1 MIITTNQISKLSKL
15 YVWSICLESL
25 LFFIIAD
32 SFLLGTTANVSKIL
46 QLLVLVV
53 VFFKILIL
61 NVVKIPSP
69 LNNENKWFFYFFIFV
84 ILSGLFGLLSGA
96 YKNEM
101 YDATAT
107 QALRITFR
115 PLFEYVILLY
125 YFVYFAIMP
134 KYFLSN
140 SSSIGYF
147 FKVFTS
153 LFFIVLF
160 VGFGDL
166 LIMKII
172 SGYEG
177 LPRHLADGRDVGWR
191 FHGLAGEP
199 RDAFAYLV
207 LGLSIFILRDMWS
220 DRKKLTKYLMILIFI
235 ALILTQSASGLIGI
249 LFSILLMFPF
259 LFLKLTNIQKVKY
272 LTIISIV
279 IFIVLISVFFSYRIL
294 IYYDAFFE
302 LIPSLKET
310 GQIKGIL
317 SQALSSD
324 VYPIWQRWI
333 ELSGGNFFP
342 TFFGTGLGSASVI
355 NNNLLNIFEIHNPKS
370 YVARSIYETGI
381 IGTYLFV
388 YAFLSPIKK
397 INLFRHEYIKLTML
411 MLLMLGMYFAH
422 RSVLPFLF
430 LGIVMA
436 VFNSKL
442 SRKNQ

>member
-153 LFFIVLF
+153 LFFIVLPCF
-160 VGFGDL
+160 PANFRPYCEPALVVNT
-166 LIMKII
+166 
-172 SGYEG
+172 
-177 LPRHLADGRDVGWR
+177 DVR
-191 FHGLAGEP
+191 L
-199 RDAFAYLV
+199 DV
-207 LGLSIFILRDMWS
+207 
-220 DRKKLTKYLMILIFI
+220 
-235 ALILTQSASGLIGI
+235 
-249 LFSILLMFPF
+249 
-259 LFLKLTNIQKVKY
+259 
-272 LTIISIV
+272 
-279 IFIVLISVFFSYRIL
+279 
-294 IYYDAFFE
+294 
-302 LIPSLKET
+302 
-310 GQIKGIL
+310 
-317 SQALSSD
+317 SD
-324 VYPIWQRWI
+324 VEFQNASR
-333 ELSGGNFFP
+333 GNASRYFFRP
-342 TFFGTGLGSASVI
+342 NDA
-355 NNNLLNIFEIHNPKS
+355 
-370 YVARSIYETGI
+370 AREST
-381 IGTYLFV
+381 
-388 YAFLSPIKK
+388 S
-397 INLFRHEYIKLTML
+397 FRYW
-411 MLLMLGMYFAH
+411 
-422 RSVLPFLF
+422 
-430 LGIVMA
+430 
-436 VFNSKL
+436 
-442 SRKNQ
+442 